1 MLEAEEEVGEVE
13 RLLALHGA
21 ALALVPKSYAQRA
34 AEAAA
39 KASAG
44 AALVEDSDAVQLR
57 ALVPAAHGTPAVE
70 AATREAVREAEAGLF
85 AALPMPG
92 KGRQGMPYEPTL
104 SKEERGV
111 ERTELHHYSKFAP
124 PVLDASMQLRTISH
138 AINAADPARG
148 AKDETGWQLCDRLW
162 TEELSA
168 ALMAQV
174 PHPHPNPHPNPK
186 PNPNPNP
193 SPNPNPNANPE
204 PNPNPDPNPTPDS
217 TPASR
222 R

>member
-1 MLEAEEEVGEVE
+1 MAYVLHALVEQVARSCADQDDVSMLEAEEEVGEVE

-70 AATREAVREAEAGLF
+70 AAAREAVREAEGSIF

-92 KGRQGMPYEPTL
+92 KGRQGMPYEATL
-104 SKEERGV
+104 SNRK
-111 ERTELHHYSKFAP
+111 
-124 PVLDASMQLRTISH
+124 PVDTA
-138 AINAADPARG
+138 
-148 AKDETGWQLCDRLW
+148 
-162 TEELSA
+162 A
-168 ALMAQV
+168 ALA
-174 PHPHPNPHPNPK
+174 
-186 PNPNPNP
+186 
-193 SPNPNPNANPE
+193 SG
-204 PNPNPDPNPTPDS
+204 S
-217 TPASR
+217 TPRPPLPQPWARARFPSS
-222 R
+222 